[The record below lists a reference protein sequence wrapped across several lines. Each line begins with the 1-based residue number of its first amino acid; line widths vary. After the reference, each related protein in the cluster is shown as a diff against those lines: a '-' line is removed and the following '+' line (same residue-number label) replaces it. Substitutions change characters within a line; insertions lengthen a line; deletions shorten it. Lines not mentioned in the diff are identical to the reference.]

1 MPAPQAV
8 IEQAEAAQKLH
19 KQLYPDQYPQD
30 TEQPAETPG
39 TPVPVTPQAEATPP
53 APVGEQP
60 PEEPPAQVEEPP
72 IASVET
78 PPAVEP
84 PIVEAPVAVEG
95 GPEELQKAYQKL
107 LKSHEI
113 LQNKYNLGKHQEE
126 YKTALEARDSR
137 ITNLESENAILK
149 SQPVAPAPV
158 VPPPV
163 ASVEIT
169 PDMKA
174 LFDEIKV
181 DVGDDTADKLAKYF
195 QLMATQV
202 AQNMATQAI
211 SPIGQE
217 LTAVRQEIDGV
228 RQKARESLNDD
239 YVSDLTTL
247 CPDWESIKVD
257 PGFAE
262 YLAGLDRG
270 SGAVRYDLAENRMKA
285 FDAEGV
291 AHWYNDYKESI
302 GLPTTIIPPV
312 RKTNPPKKGKEA
324 LIVPV
329 SSAKGAVPQA
339 EKPIYSQAQLRGM
352 EKQIIDLNRIGKIE
366 EAKAIESTINFAIAD
381 RRIVP

>member
-8 IEQAEAAQKLH
+8 IEQAEEAQKLH

-30 TEQPAETPG
+30 TPPAEQPEPTG
-39 TPVPVTPQAEATPP
+39 TPAPVTPQLEATPP

-60 PEEPPAQVEEPP
+60 PEEPPVQVEEPP

-84 PIVEAPVAVEG
+84 PVVEAPVAVEG
-95 GPEELQKAYQKL
+95 GSEEFQKAYQKL

-137 ITNLESENAILK
+137 IGNLESELAILRN
-149 SQPVAPAPV
+149 QPIAPPAY

-169 PDMKA
+169 PDMKV

-195 QLMATQV
+195 QMLATQV

-211 SPIGQE
+211 TPIGQE

-239 YVSDLTTL
+239 YVSDLTAQ
-247 CPDWESIKVD
+247 CPDWELIKVD

-262 YLAGLDRG
+262 YLGGVDTG
-270 SGAVRYDLAENRMKA
+270 SGVVRYDLAENRMKA

-291 AHWYNDYKESI
+291 AHWYNDYKTSI
-302 GLPTTIIPPV
+302 GIPTTPPV
-312 RKTNPPKKGKEA
+312 RKINPPKKGKEA
-324 LIVPV
+324 LIAPV
-329 SSAKGAVPQA
+329 SSAKGAVPQP
-339 EKPIYSQAQLRGM
+339 EKPTYSQAQLRGM
-352 EKQIIDLNRIGKIE
+352 EKQIIDFNRIGKIE
-366 EAKAIESTINFAIAD
+366 EAKAIEAAINSAIAD